1 MVRHLLGRVT
11 EGLFLR
17 LYAANLSRNHRN
29 DPSTACSDAIRQLA
43 ALGGI
48 VSTTVYLAIGIVIA
62 PPLLRHMY
70 VLDWTFLAT
79 AAGAGGVVGLWG
91 WWMFRGFKE
100 NPAAAAPYGSRASVR
115 TINVLYIAV
124 PVAWAWILGLAL
136 RFIAAR

>member
-1 MVRHLLGRVT
+1 MVRHLLERVA

-17 LYAANLSRNHRN
+17 LYAANLSRNRRN

-48 VSTTVYLAIGIVIA
+48 VSTTVYVAIGIAIA
-62 PPLLRHMY
+62 RPLLRHMY
-70 VLDWTFLAT
+70 AVDWAFLAT

-91 WWMFRGFKE
+91 SWKFRSFKD
-100 NPAAAAPYGSRASVR
+100 NPAAAAPYRSRASVR

-124 PVAWAWILGLAL
+124 PVAWAWILGLTL
-136 RFIAAR
+136 RFIATS